1 MIEKINILKK
11 DIKNKKITIL
21 GAGISGQGAALL
33 ASSLGCQVF
42 ISDIRKPKKINE
54 NILID
59 NINFEFGNHTVKC
72 LDADLIIISPGIN
85 IKKIKILDDKIIN
98 NIPIVSEIEF
108 ASWFTKY
115 PIIAITGS
123 NGKSTT
129 VRIIKDIF
137 SNEYENVFLGG
148 NIGKSLSENIFY
160 EKQKNGIHIVEVSS
174 FQLENIYTFKPYISC
189 ILNIS
194 EDHMDR
200 YHNINDYFLTKT
212 NITKNHDNGTYI
224 IYNKDDYL
232 LNNFYKTY
240 NNKKTFSLAQN
251 DKKIKFE
258 NKKIYFNEYDLFI
271 DQNEI
276 DLMGD
281 HNIYNLMASII
292 TAKIFNINNDSI
304 IRAIN
309 NFKPLSHR
317 LEKLNEYSKIK
328 FINDSKGTNI
338 HSTKSAI
345 GSIQENIILIL
356 GGSKDKI
363 DKKEFINSIN
373 KKNIL
378 KIICYG
384 DAGPEILDIFK
395 KIKPIEYRHIFKEA
409 VILAIKNA
417 KKNDLVL
424 LSPAFKS
431 YDQFKNFEERGNE
444 FKKIINNYYT

>member
-1 MIEKINILKK
+1 
-11 DIKNKKITIL
+11 
-21 GAGISGQGAALL
+21 
-33 ASSLGCQVF
+33 
-42 ISDIRKPKKINE
+42 
-54 NILID
+54 
-59 NINFEFGNHTVKC
+59 
-72 LDADLIIISPGIN
+72 IISPGIN

-224 IYNKDDYL
+224 IYNKDDHL

-395 KIKPIEYRHIFKEA
+395 KIKP
-409 VILAIKNA
+409 
-417 KKNDLVL
+417 
-424 LSPAFKS
+424 
-431 YDQFKNFEERGNE
+431 
-444 FKKIINNYYT
+444 